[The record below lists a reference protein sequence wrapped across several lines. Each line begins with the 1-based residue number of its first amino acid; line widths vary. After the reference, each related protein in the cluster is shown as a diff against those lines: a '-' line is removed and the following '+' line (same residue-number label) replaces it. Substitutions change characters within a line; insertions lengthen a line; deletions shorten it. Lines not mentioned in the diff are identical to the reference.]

1 MTTYV
6 YGDQTPKNSKIHDG
20 FKGNQTFFGETI
32 DLGHLIQTLSIKRL
46 IGYNERYKE
55 VIGNNGG
62 ERQKN
67 GSVLLDKK
75 HTLYIWPPYLTVGA
89 DSHAQKFQGKWP
101 EVPGQLLTRTNH
113 NRKLNAMKI
122 CKARTPKVIKSFT
135 LKFHESNKC

>member
-1 MTTYV
+1 MYMVTKHPRIARSTM
-6 YGDQTPKNSKIHDG
+6 DL
-20 FKGNQTFFGETI
+20 KGNQTFFGETK

-89 DSHAQKFQGKWP
+89 DSHAQKVQGK
-101 EVPGQLLTRTNH
+101 PGQ
-113 NRKLNAMKI
+113 
-122 CKARTPKVIKSFT
+122 
-135 LKFHESNKC
+135 

>member
-32 DLGHLIQTLSIKRL
+32 DLGHLIQTLSIKRF

-62 ERQKN
+62 ERQKKMAASSWIRSIPCIF
-67 GSVLLDKK
+67 GL
-75 HTLYIWPPYLTVGA
+75 HI
-89 DSHAQKFQGKWP
+89 
-101 EVPGQLLTRTNH
+101 
-113 NRKLNAMKI
+113 
-122 CKARTPKVIKSFT
+122 
-135 LKFHESNKC
+135 